1 MSDFDITKKIKEFA
15 FTNSNMI
22 KGEPKGIVL
31 RLRGLT
37 LDIPLLELVRE
48 GRRYAKEQMLFIYPY
63 TAPWSWMNDET
74 VELIDTVLE
83 VYCGDRTI
91 PIVAYGHSLGG
102 YGAITY
108 SVKGKYPISACVA
121 VCPICDLTYHST
133 EHSGTLV
140 SMYYAYR
147 HNKGTLEDI
156 MFRQSPINFVSD
168 LPYIPYLV
176 IYCMKDKQVNSE
188 KHVVPFIEKCIRF
201 GLNVITIAEEGAH
214 CELSSETESEIF
226 HFICENGIKE

>member
-102 YGAITY
+102 YG
-108 SVKGKYPISACVA
+108 
-121 VCPICDLTYHST
+121 
-133 EHSGTLV
+133 
-140 SMYYAYR
+140 R
-147 HNKGTLEDI
+147 
-156 MFRQSPINFVSD
+156 
-168 LPYIPYLV
+168 LP
-176 IYCMKDKQVNSE
+176 
-188 KHVVPFIEKCIRF
+188 
-201 GLNVITIAEEGAH
+201 TA
-214 CELSSETESEIF
+214 
-226 HFICENGIKE
+226 